1 VRLLSLELSL
11 LLAACAAP
19 ATPAPTPTQPP
30 PTAIPA
36 REPPTAVPTSAPASG
51 DAAWSKIQ
59 QAGKI
64 VVGRAA
70 DYPPFEYCTPDVKL
84 DGFDIDLMQAIG
96 QK

>member
-1 VRLLSLELSL
+1 
-11 LLAACAAP
+11 
-19 ATPAPTPTQPP
+19 
-30 PTAIPA
+30 
-36 REPPTAVPTSAPASG
+36 VPTSAPASG
-51 DAAWSKIQ
+51 DAAWSRNQ